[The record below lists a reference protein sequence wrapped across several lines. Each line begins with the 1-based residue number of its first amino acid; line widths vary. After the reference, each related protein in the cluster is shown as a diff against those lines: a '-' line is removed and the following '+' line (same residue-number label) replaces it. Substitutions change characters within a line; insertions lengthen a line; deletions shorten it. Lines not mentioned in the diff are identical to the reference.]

1 MKVYKGTDMNMKCR
15 GKQYALGETVTEDQA
30 VLCNAGLHACEMP
43 IDVLQYYAP
52 NNSRYFV
59 AEAEDVSEQREGD
72 SKIVAKKM
80 TLKAELGIAGLVKAQ
95 IDFVKEQNKFD
106 DAIAKADKSKKNR
119 ATGESGAA
127 SATGESGAASAT
139 GSRGAASATGFM
151 GAASATGESGAASA
165 TGSRGAASAT
175 GESGA
180 ASATGFMGAASA
192 TGDAGI
198 AVAAGYK
205 CKAKGAIGCA
215 ICCVERGGWN
225 GRTNQIIDVKAAIVD
240 GYTIKENTWYELV
253 NGEFVEVKE

>member
-127 SATGESGAASAT
+127 SATG
-139 GSRGAASATGFM
+139 
-151 GAASATGESGAASA
+151 
-165 TGSRGAASAT
+165 SRGAASAT

>member
-15 GKQYALGETVTEDQA
+15 GKQYALGETVTEDQS

-43 IDVLQYYAP
+43 IDVLQYYFP

-59 AEAEDVSEQREGD
+59 AEAEDVSEQREED

-119 ATGESGAA
+119 ATGE
-127 SATGESGAASAT
+127 
-139 GSRGAASATGFM
+139 R